1 MNNSAYILSVD
12 SNPFFKEIVRK
23 VKINCLHKNKDRPK
37 SKNNDN
43 MIKII
48 FPVEFCIN
56 CRTMVKII
64 SDQFKLTSN
73 QSNQFERIESIYR
86 NWNEK
91 INVISRKDMDAFYTH
106 HILHSLAIAKLISLK
121 PGTSVL
127 DVGTGG
133 GFPGI
138 PLAIFF
144 PEVRFYLV
152 DSIGKKITVVNEVVK
167 GIGLTNVSAEKNR
180 AEDLNMKVDFV
191 VSRAVAPIKDI
202 VHWTSK
208 LIKKGGNND
217 LQNGWILLKG
227 GDLAQEIKD
236 SGRSADE
243 FEIGNWFE
251 DEFFQTKKIVYIT
264 S

>member
-1 MNNSAYILSVD
+1 MIITEHFPNLTPKQSLQFAQL
-12 SNPFFKEIVRK
+12 
-23 VKINCLHKNKDRPK
+23 KDLY
-37 SKNNDN
+37 
-43 MIKII
+43 
-48 FPVEFCIN
+48 EF
-56 CRTMVKII
+56 
-64 SDQFKLTSN
+64 
-73 QSNQFERIESIYR
+73 
-86 NWNEK
+86 WNERV
-91 INVISRKDMDAFYTH
+91 NVISRQDIKKIYLH
-106 HILHSLAIAKLISLK
+106 HVLHSLAIAKLISFK
-121 PGTSVL
+121 AGTSVL

-138 PLAIFF
+138 PLAILF

-202 VHWTSK
+202 VQWTSK

>member
-1 MNNSAYILSVD
+1 MIITEHFPNLTPKQSLQFAQL
-12 SNPFFKEIVRK
+12 
-23 VKINCLHKNKDRPK
+23 KDLY
-37 SKNNDN
+37 
-43 MIKII
+43 
-48 FPVEFCIN
+48 E
-56 CRTMVKII
+56 
-64 SDQFKLTSN
+64 
-73 QSNQFERIESIYR
+73 Y
-86 NWNEK
+86 WNERV
-91 INVISRKDMDAFYTH
+91 NVISRQDIKKIYLH
-106 HILHSLAIAKLISLK
+106 HVLHSLAIAKLISFK

-138 PLAIFF
+138 PLAILF

-167 GIGLTNVSAEKNR
+167 GIGLTNVSAEKSR

-243 FEIGNWFE
+243 FEISNWFK
-251 DEFFQTKKIVYIT
+251 DEFFETKKIVYIT

>member
-1 MNNSAYILSVD
+1 LIITEHFPNLTPKQSLQFAQL
-12 SNPFFKEIVRK
+12 
-23 VKINCLHKNKDRPK
+23 KDLY
-37 SKNNDN
+37 
-43 MIKII
+43 
-48 FPVEFCIN
+48 E
-56 CRTMVKII
+56 
-64 SDQFKLTSN
+64 
-73 QSNQFERIESIYR
+73 Y
-86 NWNEK
+86 WNERV
-91 INVISRKDMDAFYTH
+91 NVISRQDIKKIYLH
-106 HILHSLAIAKLISLK
+106 HVLHSLAIAKLISFK

-138 PLAIFF
+138 PLAILF

-152 DSIGKKITVVNEVVK
+152 DSIGKKISVVNEIVK

-191 VSRAVAPIKDI
+191 VSRAVAPVKDI
-202 VHWTSK
+202 VQWTSK

-227 GDLAQEIKD
+227 GDLTQEIKD

-251 DEFFQTKKIVYIT
+251 DEFFETKKIVYIT
-264 S
+264 A

>member
-1 MNNSAYILSVD
+1 M
-12 SNPFFKEIVRK
+12 
-23 VKINCLHKNKDRPK
+23 
-37 SKNNDN
+37 
-43 MIKII
+43 
-48 FPVEFCIN
+48 
-56 CRTMVKII
+56 II
-64 SDQFKLTSN
+64 SEHFPNLTPKQSLQFAQLKDLY
-73 QSNQFERIESIYR
+73 EY
-86 NWNEK
+86 WNERV
-91 INVISRKDMDAFYTH
+91 NVISRQDIKKIYLH
-106 HILHSLAIAKLISLK
+106 HVLHSLAIAKLISFK

-138 PLAIFF
+138 PLAILF

-180 AEDLNMKVDFV
+180 AEDLNLNVDFV
-191 VSRAVAPIKDI
+191 VSRAVAPVKDI
-202 VHWTSK
+202 IHWTTK

-227 GDLAQEIKD
+227 GDLTQEIKD

-243 FEIGNWFE
+243 FEIRNWFE
-251 DEFFQTKKIVYIT
+251 DEFFETKKIVYIT
-264 S
+264 A

>member
-1 MNNSAYILSVD
+1 MILTEHFP
-12 SNPFFKEIVRK
+12 NLTPKQTLQFAQ
-23 VKINCLHKNKDRPK
+23 LKDLY
-37 SKNNDN
+37 
-43 MIKII
+43 
-48 FPVEFCIN
+48 E
-56 CRTMVKII
+56 
-64 SDQFKLTSN
+64 
-73 QSNQFERIESIYR
+73 Y
-86 NWNEK
+86 WNERV
-91 INVISRKDMDAFYTH
+91 NVISRQDIKKIYLH
-106 HILHSLAIAKLISLK
+106 HVLHSLAIAKLISFK

-138 PLAIFF
+138 PLAILF

-180 AEDLNMKVDFV
+180 AEDLNFKVDFV
-191 VSRAVAPIKDI
+191 VSRAVAPVKDI
-202 VHWTSK
+202 VQWTSR

-227 GDLAQEIKD
+227 GDLEQEIKE

-243 FEIGNWFE
+243 FEISNWFK
-251 DEFFQTKKIVYIT
+251 DEFFETKKIVYIT
-264 S
+264 A

>member
-1 MNNSAYILSVD
+1 LIITEHFPNLTPKQSLQFAQL
-12 SNPFFKEIVRK
+12 
-23 VKINCLHKNKDRPK
+23 KDLY
-37 SKNNDN
+37 
-43 MIKII
+43 
-48 FPVEFCIN
+48 E
-56 CRTMVKII
+56 
-64 SDQFKLTSN
+64 
-73 QSNQFERIESIYR
+73 Y
-86 NWNEK
+86 WNERV
-91 INVISRKDMDAFYTH
+91 NVISRQDIKKIYLH
-106 HILHSLAIAKLISLK
+106 HVLHSLAIAKLISFK

-138 PLAIFF
+138 PLAILF

-152 DSIGKKITVVNEVVK
+152 DSIGKKISVVNEIVK

-191 VSRAVAPIKDI
+191 VSRAVAPVKDI
-202 VHWTSK
+202 VQWTSK

-227 GDLAQEIKD
+227 GDLTQEIKD

-264 S
+264 A

>member
-1 MNNSAYILSVD
+1 MIITEHFPNLTPKQSLQFAQL
-12 SNPFFKEIVRK
+12 
-23 VKINCLHKNKDRPK
+23 KDLY
-37 SKNNDN
+37 
-43 MIKII
+43 
-48 FPVEFCIN
+48 E
-56 CRTMVKII
+56 
-64 SDQFKLTSN
+64 
-73 QSNQFERIESIYR
+73 Y
-86 NWNEK
+86 WNERV
-91 INVISRKDMDAFYTH
+91 NVISRQDIKKIYLH
-106 HILHSLAIAKLISLK
+106 HVLHSLAIAKLISFK

-138 PLAIFF
+138 PLAILF

-167 GIGLTNVSAEKNR
+167 GIGLTNVSAEKSR

-243 FEIGNWFE
+243 FEISNWFK
-251 DEFFQTKKIVYIT
+251 DEFFETKKIVYIT
-264 S
+264 Y

>member
-1 MNNSAYILSVD
+1 LIITEHFPNLTPKQSLQFAQL
-12 SNPFFKEIVRK
+12 
-23 VKINCLHKNKDRPK
+23 KDLY
-37 SKNNDN
+37 
-43 MIKII
+43 
-48 FPVEFCIN
+48 E
-56 CRTMVKII
+56 
-64 SDQFKLTSN
+64 
-73 QSNQFERIESIYR
+73 Y
-86 NWNEK
+86 WNERV
-91 INVISRKDMDAFYTH
+91 NVISRQDIKKIYLH
-106 HILHSLAIAKLISLK
+106 HVLHSLAIAKLISFK

-138 PLAIFF
+138 PLAILF

-167 GIGLTNVSAEKNR
+167 GIGLTNVSAEKSR

-243 FEIGNWFE
+243 FEISNWFK
-251 DEFFQTKKIVYIT
+251 DEFFETKKIVYIT
-264 S
+264 Y